1 MILCFSIQPL
11 LHWRCVWDRC
21 YPEKWCFPDD
31 KHLEK
36 IQFKIIFQV
45 LSGLIKA
52 FSENGYVQALDWKW
66 VTKLPMSKTLQKAS
80 GVVQQHL
87 KNDKVHSLK
96 TNQEE
101 MRDGTRFLHSNAYRR
116 KFAFLLLILSFLD
129 WFLCIFS
136 YIFPETSQTLT
147 VSEDP
152 NLLYELISSGTLKD
166 AYMHGKL

>member
-1 MILCFSIQPL
+1 MS
-11 LHWRCVWDRC
+11 
-21 YPEKWCFPDD
+21 D
-31 KHLEK
+31 K
-36 IQFKIIFQV
+36 IANVQNP
-45 LSGLIKA
+45 
-52 FSENGYVQALDWKW
+52 SESLGCCS
-66 VTKLPMSKTLQKAS
+66 TT
-80 GVVQQHL
+80 L

-116 KFAFLLLILSFLD
+116 KFAFLLLTLSFLD

-166 AYMHGKL
+166 AYMHGKLYSLSYFFMT